1 MADTNTY
8 RIVSAND
15 HLYDTLDIQTQVN
28 ELMAKGWEPIGGAT
42 KMVYPNGRIWYQT
55 MMKRPMPMHRKS
67 EIMELGGGRTRRR
80 RRGAKRTARR
90 RSN

>member
-1 MADTNTY
+1 
-8 RIVSAND
+8 
-15 HLYDTLDIQTQVN
+15 
-28 ELMAKGWEPIGGAT
+28 
-42 KMVYPNGRIWYQT
+42 

>member
-42 KMVYPNGRIWYQT
+42 KMGC
-55 MMKRPMPMHRKS
+55 
-67 EIMELGGGRTRRR
+67 TRM
-80 RRGAKRTARR
+80 GEFGTKQ
-90 RSN
+90 